1 MAPAASAVPVSMF
14 KETHKA
20 LPLVASMVLSVSHLP
35 LPLPLPLPL
44 HLPFLFPLRTSDCH
58 KTLHLQS
65 ETATA
70 ARAAT
75 EARVVTAARVAT
87 ATTGKCGDGSL
98 LRSIP

>member
-1 MAPAASAVPVSMF
+1 MPPAARALPASMYE
-14 KETHKA
+14 ETHKA
-20 LPLVASMVLSVSHLP
+20 LLLVASMVLSVSH

-75 EARVVTAARVAT
+75 EARVVTAARFAT
-87 ATTGKCGDGSL
+87 ATT
-98 LRSIP
+98 